1 MSPYSIPY
9 EKIVEAI
16 NEVRSR
22 KYYSS
27 GMIDFVEKMLL
38 LNYNRFC
45 IEDMV
50 D

>member
-1 MSPYSIPY
+1 MSPYSIPQ
-9 EKIVEAI
+9 EKILEAI
-16 NEVRSR
+16 NEVRTR

-38 LNYNRFC
+38 NYNRFC